1 MSQFQLLDGT
11 RLWAEGFE
19 NEKIA
24 IHLGK
29 EIVLE
34 QWGAT
39 DVDGKTADI
48 QLDKQGAL
56 EVRIIDRPSSDKP
69 ITVSKRR
76 IALKAVG
83 EGATIISGK
92 GEHKK
97 VSSPLKVLT
106 GEFKYH
112 KGMVKDLLA
121 DVGRG
126 SDASLLYQLQR
137 LLHSNTNNLF
147 NQLNDANVAKMQSSL
162 ACGRVAKA
170 SGDALI
176 GKVISHSFEK
186 DSSYHK
192 PISKITSR
200 DDIEYDPNVMLRAR
214 QVIAKHVKSGHP
226 VMVGCAT
233 DPNSGMLKDNHLQA
247 TRTGGHTVLIVGCN
261 DAATEFLYVDPYPG
275 GSTLVYKG
283 GVAADSYHPSK
294 CFFLGLFKV
303 DAWEDVL
310 GRGPVLSYKDNDG
323 GWSGSKYLE
332 VISGPK
338 V

>member
-11 RLWAEGFE
+11 RLWAEGFD

-24 IHLGK
+24 IHLNK

-34 QWGAT
+34 QWGSTGA
-39 DVDGKTADI
+39 DGKTADI
-48 QLDKQGAL
+48 QLDKQGAV
-56 EVRIIDRPSSDKP
+56 EVRVIDRPSSDKP
-69 ITVSKRR
+69 FTVSKRR
-76 IALKAVG
+76 FALKAVG
-83 EGATIISGK
+83 EGARTISGK
-92 GEHKK
+92 GEDKAI
-97 VSSPLKVLT
+97 SSPLKVLA
-106 GEFKYH
+106 GEFRYH

-126 SDASLLYQLQR
+126 SDASLIYQLQR

-200 DDIEYDPNVMLRAR
+200 DDIEYDPNVMLKAR
-214 QVIAKHVKSGHP
+214 QVIAKHVRSGHP
-226 VMVGCAT
+226 VLVGCAT
-233 DPNSGMLKDNHLQA
+233 DPSSTMLKDGHLQA

-275 GSTLVYKG
+275 GSTLVYQG
-283 GVAADSYHPSK
+283 GVASDSYHPSK

-303 DAWEDVL
+303 DSWEDVL